1 MINSSYADRGALTIT
16 FAHITFAMAFV
27 AVVVQSRLRSLDESL
42 IEAAMDPGGRPY
54 RVALDITL
62 TVVGLGMLIAGFAM
76 RRRARPSP

>member
-16 FAHITFAMAFV
+16 IAHITFPMAFV

-42 IEAAMDPGGRPY
+42 IEAAMDLGGRPY
-54 RVALDITL
+54 HVALDITL
-62 TVVGLGMLIAGFAM
+62 TVVGLGVLIAGFAM